1 MAYPKFHGIT
11 LANNSVIENLHVER
25 LAADP
30 VPATAG
36 RIWVNTTDKLLK
48 FTGLDANGAVVV
60 YSFATGADLVAGV
73 ADSKAYTDQAITNL
87 KGVAPELL
95 DTLGEIAAAIN
106 NDPNVYNTLVT
117 LLTDKVAEAKA
128 EVLGTATELND
139 TLGELE
145 ANLAAIA
152 VPLYQLDGSVI
163 GALSLVTTVQRMAVI
178 DLSKLTPLIQ
188 RAAQEISARLH

>member
-36 RIWVNTTDKLLK
+36 RIWVNTTNKLLK

-106 NDPNVYNTLVT
+106 NDPSVYNTLVT

-128 EVLGTATELND
+128 SEAQKNFASMVDAAAKNAPAGSETAVAVMKSAVSAAKTAT
-139 TLGELE
+139 
-145 ANLAAIA
+145 
-152 VPLYQLDGSVI
+152 P
-163 GALSLVTTVQRMAVI
+163 R
-178 DLSKLTPLIQ
+178 K
-188 RAAQEISARLH
+188 R